1 MSNAF
6 TTEFHA
12 EFEAER
18 ARWLRK
24 RTLWYLGVSLGL
36 AGLSLII
43 GIVALAVDAPRD
55 KAVLIATLSGQ
66 LLAVAVYVWAFL
78 FIRRRL
84 MSRQQTVR
92 FIYWLIVGV
101 ALYSIFLNPVIQLS
115 FATSED
121 LKAIGK
127 AVGAGGDRLN
137 ARGMALLVGGTG
149 VQTIFVS
156 HFFAALFIPWTPR
169 ESIRPLIPL
178 MSVVGAALVGLAIF
192 GAGWPALLLL
202 VLMPFVGVPGWL
214 ICVWRH
220 GRFKDKFMTRAIRG
234 RYNDMKRELVDARRI
249 HEALFPKDNREGP
262 VQFNYCY
269 EPMRQIGGDF
279 LFRRYGPSPHGADP
293 RLSVAI
299 IDVTGHG
306 IPAALT
312 VNRLHGELE
321 RLFAEKPDTS
331 PGELLDALNR
341 YVHLTLSEH
350 SVYVTA
356 LCMRIDPN
364 LPVERALEFASG
376 GHPPAFLRS
385 VDGKVQELSSTAFVL
400 GAVPTEAFD
409 SGQQSMRFGQ
419 GDSVIAY
426 TDGAIETRD
435 QQGRMLRIEGMLRLI
450 ASPSTWAQA
459 QPCESILR
467 HVDQHRFGP
476 ITDDTLIVEISRP
489 LQSAIASSGAAK
501 TSASVGSAR

>member
-18 ARWLRK
+18 ARWLR
-24 RTLWYLGVSLGL
+24 RRFLWYAGVVIGLGVIAGIVPTIIGLVPGAVRIDAENGANIARGIRLTALATLPFQVVSLGL
-36 AGLSLII
+36 YIGAFIYVSKRLLGRDRLIRLTTRLI
-43 GIVALAVDAPRD
+43 LASGIVSLLSAPVVRE
-55 KAVLIATLSGQ
+55 VVSATGLDSNSSGQ
-66 LLAVAVYVWAFL
+66 AP
-78 FIRRRL
+78 
-84 MSRQQTVR
+84 MSV
-92 FIYWLIVGV
+92 VG
-101 ALYSIFLNPVIQLS
+101 LGQIFSL
-115 FATSED
+115 
-121 LKAIGK
+121 
-127 AVGAGGDRLN
+127 
-137 ARGMALLVGGTG
+137 
-149 VQTIFVS
+149 
-156 HFFAALFIPWTPR
+156 HFFACLFLPWTPR
-169 ESIRPLIPL
+169 ESLKPVIPL
-178 MSVVGAALVGLAIF
+178 VVMTVVLVMIYSGWIAI
-192 GAGWPALLLL
+192 LLTIIFAPIVLL
-202 VLMPFVGVPGWL
+202 PGVGVCW
-214 ICVWRH
+214 WRQ
-220 GRFKDKFMTRAIRG
+220 GRFKDKFMSRAIRG

-279 LFRRYGPSPHGADP
+279 LFRRYGPSPHGTDP

-321 RLFAEKPDTS
+321 RLFAEKPDTN

-341 YVHLTLSEH
+341 YVHLTLAEH

-364 LPVERALEFASG
+364 LPVDRALEFASG

-409 SGQQSMRFGQ
+409 AGQQSMRFGQ

-435 QQGRMLRIEGMLRLI
+435 QKGRMLRIEGMLRLI

-489 LQSAIASSGAAK
+489 LQSALASAAAAK
-501 TSASVGSAR
+501 ASASVGSTP